1 MNRVTL
7 LKAVQSLELG
17 VQGLHSAEPG
27 AGCSE
32 TTQTLKNLL
41 IGFFFFFFFEKKKKK
56 TLLFL
61 DLSTIEA
68 SCPVSRLYYSAFCV
82 LFIGEYHCLAF
93 ILRSVSSHK

>member
-32 TTQTLKNLL
+32 TTQTLKDLL
-41 IGFFFFFFFEKKKKK
+41 IGFLFFLFFEKKKKD
-56 TLLFL
+56 FV
-61 DLSTIEA
+61 
-68 SCPVSRLYYSAFCV
+68 VSRLEYYRGQLS
-82 LFIGEYHCLAF
+82 CL
-93 ILRSVSSHK
+93 

>member
-56 TLLFL
+56 DF
-61 DLSTIEA
+61 A
-68 SCPVSRLYYSAFCV
+68 VSRLEYYRGQLS
-82 LFIGEYHCLAF
+82 CL
-93 ILRSVSSHK
+93 